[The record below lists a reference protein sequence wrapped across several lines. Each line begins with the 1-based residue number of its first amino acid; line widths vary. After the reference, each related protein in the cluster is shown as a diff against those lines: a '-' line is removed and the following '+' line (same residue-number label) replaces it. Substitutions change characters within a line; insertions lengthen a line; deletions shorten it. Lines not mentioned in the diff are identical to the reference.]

1 MRLCSQRRGYLTRMQ
16 TSCGEHLKQNRSKKN
31 LYLNIVLL
39 RKGQRSGSD
48 TILEILNAIVLYFSN
63 ERIYMNVF
71 IYEAYECSTSKSV
84 VQECML
90 YK

>member
-1 MRLCSQRRGYLTRMQ
+1 MQ

-39 RKGQRSGSD
+39 RKGQHNSSD

-71 IYEAYECSTSKSV
+71 IYEAYECNTSKNV

>member
-1 MRLCSQRRGYLTRMQ
+1 MQPKKRKFDTNANIMWRAFKTKSFKKKFVPEHCS
-16 TSCGEHLKQNRSKKN
+16 SS
-31 LYLNIVLL
+31 
-39 RKGQRSGSD
+39 SD

-63 ERIYMNVF
+63 KRIYMNAF
-71 IYEAYECSTSKSV
+71 IQEAYECSTSKSV

>member
-1 MRLCSQRRGYLTRMQ
+1 MQ
-16 TSCGEHLKQNRSKKN
+16 PKKRKFDTNANIMWRAFKTKSFKKN

>member
-1 MRLCSQRRGYLTRMQ
+1 MKLCSQRRGNLTRMQ
-16 TSCGEHLKQNRSKKN
+16 TSCGEHLKQNRSKFF
-31 LYLNIVLL
+31 LYLL
-39 RKGQRSGSD
+39 RKGQSSGFD

-71 IYEAYECSTSKSV
+71 IYEAYECSTNKSV